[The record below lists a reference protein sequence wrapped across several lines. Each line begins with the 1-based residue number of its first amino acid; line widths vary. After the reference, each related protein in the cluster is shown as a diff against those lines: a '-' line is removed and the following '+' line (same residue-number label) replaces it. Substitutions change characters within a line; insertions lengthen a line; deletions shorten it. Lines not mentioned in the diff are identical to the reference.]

1 VNRLFRLALKELR
14 ESLRDRR
21 TTLTLVLMPVLL
33 YPLLAI
39 GFRALL
45 VVGKSTAQGPEY
57 LIAFDD
63 EAAGKR
69 IVGMWN
75 AGLPEQAPVHFTPPP
90 RLKFL
95 SGSDADKAL
104 EADMLDVYIR
114 LLPEAEQDK
123 ELLRFEAIY
132 REGSYRGREAVRYL
146 DLLTRRANV
155 QWLAR
160 QAGKAPPVEM
170 LVREREASQ
179 QQVSAVPV
187 LVPLVLILMTMTGAV
202 YPAIDLTAGER
213 ERGTLEILMAAPIP
227 RLYVLL
233 AKYIAVVTVALL
245 TACVNLGTMAATL
258 HFTGLAQEV
267 FGEAVTWWS
276 LLQVLAL
283 LVLFALFFAGVL
295 LALTS
300 FARSFKEAQAYL
312 IPLMLV
318 CLFPGVLALAPG
330 LSLSSFLALVPLVN
344 IVLLARDVLA
354 GTATLLPSLLVVSTT
369 LLYALIAVTV
379 AARIFGTEAILGSGT

>member
-1 VNRLFRLALKELR
+1 MNRLFRLALKELR

-39 GFRALL
+39 GFRTLL
-45 VVGKSTAQGPEY
+45 VVGKSAAQGPEY
-57 LIAFDD
+57 SIAFDD

-69 IVGMWN
+69 ITGMWN
-75 AGLPEQAPVHFTPPP
+75 AGLPEQPPIHFTPAP

-95 SGSDADKAL
+95 SGSDAEKAL
-104 EADMLDVYIR
+104 DAELLDVYIR
-114 LLPEAEQDK
+114 LLPEDEK
-123 ELLRFEAIY
+123 GLLRFEAIY

-146 DLLTRRANV
+146 DMLTRQANI

-160 QAGKAPPVEM
+160 EGRRSPPVEM
-170 LVREREASQ
+170 RVVERETTKQ
-179 QQVSAVPV
+179 ETSAIPV
-187 LVPLVLILMTMTGAV
+187 LIPLVLILMTMTGAV

-233 AKYIAVVTVALL
+233 AKYIAVVIVALL

-267 FGEAVTWWS
+267 FGESVTWLS

-283 LVLFALFFAGVL
+283 LVLFAMFFSGVL

-330 LSLSSFLALVPLVN
+330 LSLSSFLAFVPLVN

-354 GTATLLPSLLVVSTT
+354 GNATLIPTLIVVGTT
-369 LLYALIAVTV
+369 LVYAFVAVTV
-379 AARIFGTEAILGSGT
+379 AARIFGTEAILGSGN

>member
-1 VNRLFRLALKELR
+1 MNRLFRLALKELR

-39 GFRALL
+39 GFRTLL
-45 VVGKSTAQGPEY
+45 VVGKTEAQGPVY
-57 LIAFDD
+57 SIAFDD
-63 EAAGKR
+63 EEVGKR
-69 IVGMWN
+69 ITGMWN
-75 AGLPEQAPVHFTPPP
+75 AGLPERSPVHFTPAP
-90 RLKFL
+90 RLKYL
-95 SGSDADKAL
+95 SGSDAQKAL
-104 EADMLDVYIR
+104 DADLLDVYIR
-114 LLPEAEQDK
+114 LLPEEGK
-123 ELLRFEAIY
+123 GPLRFEATY

-146 DLLTRRANV
+146 DLITRQANIE
-155 QWLAR
+155 WLAR
-160 QAGKAPPVEM
+160 ASGKTPPVEM
-170 LVREREASQ
+170 RVVERETTKQEAS
-179 QQVSAVPV
+179 AIPV
-187 LVPLVLILMTMTGAV
+187 LIPLVLILMTMTGAV

-233 AKYIAVVTVALL
+233 AKYIAVVLVALL

-267 FGEAVTWWS
+267 FGESVTWLS

-283 LVLFALFFAGVL
+283 LILFAMFFSGVL

-330 LSLSSFLALVPLVN
+330 LSLSSFLAFVPLVN

-354 GTATLLPSLLVVSTT
+354 GNATLVPTLIVVGTT
-369 LLYALIAVTV
+369 LVYALLAVSV
-379 AARIFGTEAILGSGT
+379 AARIFGTEAILGSGN

>member
-1 VNRLFRLALKELR
+1 MTRLFRLALKELR

-21 TTLTLVLMPVLL
+21 TTLTLVLMPILL

-45 VVGKSTAQGPEY
+45 VVGQSTARGPEY
-57 LIAFDD
+57 TVAFDD
-63 EAAGKR
+63 ELAGKR
-69 IVGMWN
+69 ITGMWN
-75 AGLPEQAPVHFTPPP
+75 AGLPEQTPVHFTPPP

-95 SGSDADKAL
+95 SGSDAEKAL
-104 EADMLDVYIR
+104 EADGLDVYIR
-114 LLPEAEQDK
+114 LMPDNENETG
-123 ELLRFEAIY
+123 LLRFEAIY
-132 REGSYRGREAVRYL
+132 REGSYRGRECVRYL
-146 DLLTRRANV
+146 DLLTHQANV
-155 QWLAR
+155 QWLA
-160 QAGKAPPVEM
+160 QKAGKNPPVEM
-170 LVREREASQ
+170 IVRERQVPQ

-187 LVPLVLILMTMTGAV
+187 LVPLILILMTMTGAV

-213 ERGTLEILMAAPIP
+213 ERGTLELLMAAPIP
-227 RLYVLL
+227 RLSVLL

-300 FARSFKEAQAYL
+300 VARSFKEAQAYL

-330 LSLSSFLALVPLVN
+330 LSLSGFLAFVPLVN

-354 GTATLLPSLLVVSTT
+354 GTATLLPTLLVVFTT
-369 LLYALIAVTV
+369 LSYALIAVSI
-379 AARIFGTEAILGSGT
+379 AARIFGSETILGSGG